1 MKLELKHLA
10 PYLPYKLKCL
20 YTHTNK
26 IGTISNIYT
35 IGEGYNDDDLKLSID
50 YSEGEHIWMFK
61 PILRPLSEFEY
72 DHIVQIKEHLGIGQW
87 CDYYDTYFDAWFDD
101 IANIDKLVLQCPY
114 EIMQFFLKC
123 HFDIFNLIPQGL
135 AISINDI
142 NK

>member
-72 DHIVQIKEHLGIGQW
+72 DHIVQIKEHLRIGQW

-114 EIMQFFLKC
+114 EIMQFFLEC

-135 AISINDI
+135 AIDI
-142 NK
+142 NTLNK